1 MEHLPTVLLP
11 LNIIINYKCVAEER
25 TIFKRI
31 QRSALEPAATRLA
44 NAVYHNNQE
53 RPRLHLLVYF
63 CSSLSECLHL
73 ISTPLTLWFHLA
85 DAHKIA
91 TQTLERV
98 SPPTFLHFASSWVGS
113 CRVLSCEAPPAGTPG
128 WTSSRSS
135 PPRAWRPFNQAR
147 LVARRSVTQP
157 RGSAN

>member
-1 MEHLPTVLLP
+1 MSRCSGLYTEHLPTVLLP
-11 LNIIINYKCVAEER
+11 LNMIINYKCVAEER
-25 TIFKRI
+25 TIFKCIR
-31 QRSALEPAATRLA
+31 RSALEPAATRLA

-63 CSSLSECLHL
+63 CSSLAECLHL

-113 CRVLSCEAPPAGTPG
+113 VLRGAPCRHTWLNVLAVFPPLE
-128 WTSSRSS
+128 RED
-135 PPRAWRPFNQAR
+135 R
-147 LVARRSVTQP
+147 
-157 RGSAN
+157 